1 MTTVF
6 LDTSVL
12 IRYFAE
18 DDIPRAV
25 AAAGLIDSDVSLV
38 VSTGVV
44 LETIHV
50 LRTEYGM
57 VNPALAHALIGLLSR
72 SNVALTDA
80 DKGAVI
86 AAIYWA
92 MSISSRR
99 IPDAILA
106 GAAEQARVDYI
117 ATFDEKMSSPTVPV
131 RML

>member
-18 DDIPRAV
+18 DDIPRAL
-25 AAAGLIDSDVSLV
+25 AAGGLIDSQASMVL
-38 VSTGVV
+38 STGVV
-44 LETIHV
+44 LEAIHV
-50 LRTEYGM
+50 LRNEYRM
-57 VNPALAHALIGLLSR
+57 ANPTLAHLLIRLLSR

-80 DKGAVI
+80 DKGTVI
-86 AAIYWA
+86 AAIYWTQGV
-92 MSISSRR
+92 SPRR
-99 IPDAILA
+99 IADAILA

-117 ATFDEKMSSPTVPV
+117 ATFDEKMSAPSIPV